1 MEKKVLTPEELQL
14 LRDLNDKQIN
24 IISTLGKIEY
34 QLILLETQKQ
44 TLKKQIEEIELEN
57 SRLGKTLTEKYGDG
71 DLNLETGEITSL

>member
-24 IISTLGKIEY
+24 VISTLGKIEY
-34 QLILLETQKQ
+34 QLVLLENQKQ

>member
-1 MEKKVLTPEELQL
+1 MEKKVLTPEELQS

>member
-34 QLILLETQKQ
+34 QLVLLENQKQ

-57 SRLGKTLTEKYGDG
+57 SKLGKTLTEKYGDG
-71 DLNLETGEITSL
+71 DLNLETGEITPL